1 MEQERRAAAATRR
14 SGHAFRAR
22 GSDGAS
28 SDSRGR
34 RVSGRV
40 PGAAQGTPE
49 SMPHRHRSGGNPP
62 DATAGGG
69 RGHHRRRH
77 QRAVRLGRS
86 VLLALIGVV
95 ATTAAVVAVSAV
107 TLAGGISV
115 VPGGLDGPAA
125 TTQPSTTSDP
135 TIAEPAIP
143 EVSEP
148 LELFRYPLTSP
159 GQARAVALT
168 GLPEVAPE
176 DLAAFQRTE
185 TILTGA
191 SPSCGLTWQLLAG
204 VGLVTAQ
211 QQPTG
216 RATRADA
223 DAADRL
229 PVIGP
234 TIQHLDG
241 TPVSDT
247 DAGALDHDKVNDR
260 VVGPLLI
267 APSRWTTVGVDSDND
282 GARDPQDIDDAA
294 LAVGVLLCSTG
305 NDLTNDPEATAALTT
320 LNADPAFATLAL
332 KAKDGY
338 AEASTAGALPA
349 SSASV
354 PAPGH
359 PIASA
364 PASPSAAPTG
374 TVGVE
379 VHRQWIHGFI
389 VHTYSP
395 GAVGPGA
402 TPTPWPLPSPSPT
415 CTTSPTTDPAADG
428 TQTDAPAPD
437 PSTTDS
443 AIDVTNDCVPDSAQ
457 PSDEPTANQL
467 TGTSPPR

>member
-1 MEQERRAAAATRR
+1 MPERR
-14 SGHAFRAR
+14 RA
-22 GSDGAS
+22 
-28 SDSRGR
+28 
-34 RVSGRV
+34 
-40 PGAAQGTPE
+40 
-49 SMPHRHRSGGNPP
+49 GGNPP
-62 DATAGGG
+62 DATAGRG

-77 QRAVRLGRS
+77 HGAVRLGRS

-107 TLAGGISV
+107 TLAGSISV
-115 VPGGLDGPAA
+115 VPGGLEEPDAM
-125 TTQPSTTSDP
+125 TQPSTTADP

-159 GQARAVALT
+159 GHARAVALT
-168 GLPEVAPE
+168 GLPEVAPA

-204 VGLVTAQ
+204 IGLVTAQ
-211 QQPTG
+211 HRPTG
-216 RATRADA
+216 RATPADA
-223 DAADRL
+223 DATDRL
-229 PVIGP
+229 PVVGP
-234 TIQHLDG
+234 TLQHLDG

-247 DAGALDHDKVNDR
+247 DAGALDQDKVNDR

-305 NDLTNDPEATAALTT
+305 NNLNNDAAATSALAV
-320 LNADPAFATLAL
+320 LNADIAFAHSVL
-332 KAKDGY
+332 KAREGY
-338 AEASTAGALPA
+338 AEASSETAILPA
-349 SSASV
+349 ASVGV
-354 PAPGH
+354 PAPSH

-364 PASPSAAPTG
+364 PRSPSAAPTG

-379 VHRQWIHGFI
+379 MHRQWVHVFI

-395 GAVGPGA
+395 GAVGPGS
-402 TPTPWPLPSPSPT
+402 TPTPWPLASSSPT
-415 CTTSPTTDPAADG
+415 CTSGPTTDPTSEAAADG
-428 TQTDAPAPD
+428 TQTNGPAPET
-437 PSTTDS
+437 PATNATAG
-443 AIDVTNDCVPDSAQ
+443 AIKDCVPDSTKPTDGTEANPLNL
-457 PSDEPTANQL
+457 PSP
-467 TGTSPPR
+467 